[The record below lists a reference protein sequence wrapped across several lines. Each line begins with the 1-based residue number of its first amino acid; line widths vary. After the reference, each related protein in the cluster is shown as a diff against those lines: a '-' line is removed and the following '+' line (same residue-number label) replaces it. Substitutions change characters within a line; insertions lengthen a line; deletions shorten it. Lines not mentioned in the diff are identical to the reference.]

1 VVYQLAACKVT
12 AIGQSQSYTHLSRK
26 KLGYLVSLSN
36 EVAGSDSA
44 PYTKLSENELNQRFL
59 RRQRVTM
66 IRVTM
71 IDESFPQS

>member
-1 VVYQLAACKVT
+1 
-12 AIGQSQSYTHLSRK
+12 
-26 KLGYLVSLSN
+26 LGYLVSLSN